1 MHSRWC
7 TRDRYFKSS
16 QRAFS
21 QSAGTLSCPFQL
33 KFIAAGRVRL
43 LGGPHLG
50 VNLLVH
56 SRCTHDRSGGA
67 PSALSITQQARSRH
81 RFSWCAL
88 QRTVFARLTLLFLL
102 VHSRWCTH
110 DRSGGAPSAL
120 SIRQQARSRHRFSWC
135 ALQRTVFARSTLLFC
150 SQCCWCTRAG
160 ALMIATTAQPS
171 GLQSVAGTCSCSSQL
186 FCIAAGRFWLPGG
199 SHLGSG
205 LLVHSRWCT
214 HDRSGGAA
222 SALSIRKQA
231 PSRDRSG
238 WCAL

>member
-1 MHSRWC
+1 MHCRP
-7 TRDRYFKSS
+7 
-16 QRAFS
+16 A
-21 QSAGTLSCPFQL
+21 
-33 KFIAAGRVRL
+33 
-43 LGGPHLG
+43 
-50 VNLLVH
+50 
-56 SRCTHDRSGGA
+56 GA
-67 PSALSITQQARSRH
+67 PSALFRQLPGGSHLGSG
-81 RFSWCAL
+81 
-88 QRTVFARLTLLFLL
+88 LL

-199 SHLGSG
+199 SHLGSD